1 MPYTTTSLTLG
12 QLLDSQDITIH
23 RNAMSILKCLQR
35 CEHQF
40 ERGACIYCLLPDIV
54 EQAQASKPLT
64 RPIRDED
71 IPF

>member
-54 EQAQASKPLT
+54 DKLEQDKKQT
-64 RPIRDED
+64 I
-71 IPF
+71 